1 MPEKKFAFES
11 GKIALALIFP
21 LGLGDCVVARKVF
34 NALVELSPNCI
45 IDTFCLSD
53 KHKVFANAFI
63 GDSNNLNLI
72 LLREELTAEI
82 LPKYDLCLR
91 IEGTSM
97 ILPDSGNVERLQA
110 LSSALFESLVKIDA
124 YNKQNIYSF
133 GSSFLSCSL
142 RNHVISRILRKKY
155 IYFLS
160 CGGALPLQEE
170 GAYIPLS
177 KKYANEWKKLKLNR
191 YITIYSDIESDTEQP
206 KTKTWPIQYLREYV
220 SLMKRKFPRLKI
232 VQVGGGRGILR

>member
-11 GKIALALIFP
+11 GKIALALILP

-63 GDSNNLNLI
+63 GDSKNLNLI

-191 YITIYSDIESDTEQP
+191 YITIYSDIENDTEQP

-232 VQVGGGRGILR
+232 VQVGGGGGY